1 MTKSP
6 LRILLLSSLGA
17 LALAGCGESK
27 TDPSK
32 EQDVIAKVGA
42 PAGKSWSATV
52 SKTADG
58 GYLMGNPDAPI
69 KIIEFA
75 SLTCSHCADFSK
87 ESHEEIKRDF
97 IDTGRVS
104 LEVHNFIRD
113 PLDASA
119 AAIIHCAPVDRYFPL
134 SENVFASQ
142 EELFAG
148 AQGNPSGGEAA
159 MKLAP
164 AQRFP
169 ALAKAWKL
177 DTFFQSRGVTADQ
190 INTCLGNLD
199 NITTLEKNT
208 NAAAEKYTIQ
218 GTPTFVINGQVAEGI
233 AAWGPLRDRLRT
245 MGAR

>member
-1 MTKSP
+1 MTKAP

-27 TDPSK
+27 TDPAK
-32 EQDVIAKVGA
+32 EQDVIAKVAA

-52 SKTADG
+52 SQTADG

-69 KIIEFA
+69 KVIEFA
-75 SLTCSHCADFSK
+75 SLTCSHCAEFSK

-104 LEVHNFIRD
+104 LEVRNFIRD
-113 PLDASA
+113 PLDAMA
-119 AAIIHCAPVDRYFPL
+119 AAVIRCGPVDRYFPL
-134 SENVFASQ
+134 QENVFASQ
-142 EELFAG
+142 ADLFAG
-148 AQGNPSGGEAA
+148 AQANAAGGEAA
-159 MKLAP
+159 MKLPP

-177 DTFFQSRGVTADQ
+177 DAFFQSRGVTADQ
-190 INTCLGNLD
+190 INACLGNID
-199 NITTLEKNT
+199 NISKLEQGT
-208 NAAAEKYTIQ
+208 NAAVEKYKIQ

-245 MGAR
+245 LGAR